1 MKKEFLVFR
10 ACLNLYCE
18 NGYSLFLS
26 EKSQNFATIAGSYR
40 EKFNEFAAIKK
51 HKQII
56 RGILNR
62 LLDLIF
68 FKNFLFFKISTTV
81 LKAL

>member
-1 MKKEFLVFR
+1 MKKQFLVFR
-10 ACLNLYCE
+10 ACLNLYCK
-18 NGYSLFLS
+18 NVYSLFLS
-26 EKSQNFATIAGSYR
+26 EKSQNFAAIAGSYR

-68 FKNFLFFKISTTV
+68 SESFYFPKYQLLF
-81 LKAL
+81 